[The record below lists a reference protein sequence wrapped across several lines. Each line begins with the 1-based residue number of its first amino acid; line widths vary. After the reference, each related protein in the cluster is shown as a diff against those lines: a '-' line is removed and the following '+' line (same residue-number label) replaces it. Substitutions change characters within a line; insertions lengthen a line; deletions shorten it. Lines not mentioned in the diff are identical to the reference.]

1 MLAKQGWRL
10 LSNPNSLVARI
21 YKAKYFPHSD
31 GLNLKLG
38 SNSSYAWRSI
48 FNGLEMIKKG
58 THWRVGNGRLIHIW
72 DDKWLSTP
80 ATYKVIS
87 LPRMLDDYLMVS
99 ALIDLDIRRWKA
111 NLIRALFLPFEVSI
125 ILNIPLSHNLP
136 EDKVIWVGN
145 KKWDFNAKSAY
156 YIALNVLE
164 TNETSERSKGDPR
177 LPLWRKF
184 WHLKIL
190 VKVRIFAWHAWMNAL
205 PTKLNLSK
213 RGVNTNVSY
222 PICDE

>member
-1 MLAKQGWRL
+1 M
-10 LSNPNSLVARI
+10 ARI

-72 DDKWLSTP
+72 DDKWISTP

-87 LPRMLDDYLMVS
+87 LPRMLDDCLMVS

-136 EDKVIWVGN
+136 EDKVI
-145 KKWDFNAKSAY
+145 
-156 YIALNVLE
+156 
-164 TNETSERSKGDPR
+164 
-177 LPLWRKF
+177 
-184 WHLKIL
+184 
-190 VKVRIFAWHAWMNAL
+190 
-205 PTKLNLSK
+205 
-213 RGVNTNVSY
+213 
-222 PICDE
+222 